1 MYLISSQH
9 LGEVDA
15 KELQERKRIGAIFIA
30 TYSLKLVIIYALLLS
45 FLAHGVRS
53 FLAHGVRRGRQI
65 DDGAL
70 DLSHHIDA
78 VCDSL

>member
-1 MYLISSQH
+1 M
-9 LGEVDA
+9 GEVDA
-15 KELQERKRIGAIFIA
+15 KELRERNRIGAIFIA
-30 TYSLKLVIIYALLLS
+30 TYSLKLLIIYALLL
-45 FLAHGVRS
+45 S

>member
-9 LGEVDA
+9 LGEGDA
-15 KELQERKRIGAIFIA
+15 KELKERNRIGAIVIA
-30 TYSLKLVIIYALLLS
+30 TYSLELVVIYTLLLS
-45 FLAHGVRS
+45 FLAHGVR
-53 FLAHGVRRGRQI
+53 RGGQI

-78 VCDSL
+78 VCYSL